1 MNKIKDPIALN
12 ALQTL
17 SVEDNIARI
26 TIGDIGESFKSL
38 KSFMAAMGG
47 KWNKEAEGFVF
58 DRDFE
63 ATLEAAQVAGEFNQK
78 EAKDFF
84 ATNPEMAN
92 QLVRDLN
99 LFTKFSSLGNK
110 VMHEE
115 GFVLRVL
122 EPSAGHGALVDA
134 FISEFEKSFPGRPY
148 QIDCCELD
156 SFNANVLRSKGLDVV
171 HEGDFLQF
179 KPDQKDRYHVVLMN
193 PPFSLKNQ
201 KDCYIDHVMHA
212 MEHCISPVAGSEIA
226 AITPRETT
234 GALLPP
240 KKARFLNT
248 LAFNS
253 AERIKDGLFNSTK
266 AFQASGA
273 SVLTTALHMVE
284 PSFDVRPRT
293 LSELQDKVMI
303 FSLELGSGAMID
315 YFQFVSQRLSNHKA
329 NDPDT
334 LLEQFQ
340 KSATEIFRRC
350 FTEGIFVD
358 YTNIR
363 AFSQSLA
370 WDTGMPEQW
379 LQAGGPF
386 ADNAPL
392 TTWEKSLVSGYYKG
406 VEIEQP
412 LVSIHQSENPPS
424 HDAVDARTAKEYL
437 DSNRAEQ
444 EPLVATVKSKPKPY
458 PYVSQPGLF

>member
-63 ATLEAAQVAGEFNQK
+63 ATLEAAQVTGEFNQK

-84 ATNPEMAN
+84 ATSPEMAS
-92 QLVRDLN
+92 QLVRDLS
-99 LFTKFSSLGNK
+99 LFTKFSSLGSK
-110 VMHEE
+110 ILHEE

-122 EPSAGHGALVDA
+122 EPSAGHGALVEA
-134 FISEFEKSFPGRPY
+134 FTREFEKAFPGKPY

-156 SFNANVLRSKGLDVV
+156 SFNANVLRSKGVDVV

-179 KPDQKDRYHVVLMN
+179 KPDPKNRYHVILMN

-201 KDCYIDHVMHA
+201 KDCYMDHVMYA
-212 MEHCISPVAGSEIA
+212 MEHCLAETKGSEIA
-226 AITPRETT
+226 AITPRETAGT
-234 GALLPP
+234 LLPP
-240 KKARFLNT
+240 KKARFLNN

-253 AERIKDGLFNSTK
+253 AERVKDGLFNSKK
-266 AFQASGA
+266 AFHAAGA
-273 SVLTTALHMVE
+273 SVLTTAIHMLE
-284 PSFDVRPRT
+284 PSFDIRCRT
-293 LSELQDKVMI
+293 LRELKDKVSI
-303 FSLELGSGAMID
+303 FSLELSSGSMIN
-315 YFQFVSQRLSNHKA
+315 YFQFVNERLSNHKRQ
-329 NDPDT
+329 DPDT

-340 KSATEIFRRC
+340 DSATEIFRRC

-363 AFSQSLA
+363 AFTQCLA
-370 WDTGMPEQW
+370 WDTGMPKQW
-379 LQAGGPF
+379 LEAGGPL
-386 ADNAPL
+386 ADKTPL
-392 TTWEKSLVSGYYKG
+392 SAWEKSLVAGYYKG
-406 VEIEQP
+406 AGIEQS
-412 LVSIHQSENPPS
+412 LVSISQDDYPS
-424 HDAVDARTAKEYL
+424 PDQASNDYTQTDPAKSDL
-437 DSNRAEQ
+437 VGAA
-444 EPLVATVKSKPKPY
+444 PLVATGKSKPKPY